1 MIKTI
6 HYYQK
11 QIKLLMIFMVQLKI
25 LEYQHYQ
32 MVNF

>member
-1 MIKTI
+1 MIKMI

-11 QIKLLMIFMVQLKI
+11 QIKLLMIFMVQLRI